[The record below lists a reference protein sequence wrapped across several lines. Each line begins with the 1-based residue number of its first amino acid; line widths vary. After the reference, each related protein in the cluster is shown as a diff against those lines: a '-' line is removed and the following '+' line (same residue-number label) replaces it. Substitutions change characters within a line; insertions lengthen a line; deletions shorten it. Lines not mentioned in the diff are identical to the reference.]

1 MNKFFI
7 CLIVLFF
14 SKAVYA
20 YIDPGIGSLIIQ
32 SFVAGFAMSIGII
45 SIYWTKSKNFIKK
58 IYKYLFKKNQK
69 K

>member
-7 CLIVLFF
+7 CLIILFF
-14 SKAVYA
+14 SKVAYA

-32 SFVAGFAMSIGII
+32 STVAGLAMSIRII
-45 SIYWTKSKNFIKK
+45 SIYWNKSKNFIKK
-58 IYKYLFKKNQK
+58 IYKYLFEKNQK